1 MEARGIEPIY
11 AMAEGDAGGVQL
23 GVQIPVLL
31 RMGLMPRIGV
41 TWGALRAA
49 WAEPGVRRVLTLMA
63 PILLGVGVAGCP

>member
-1 MEARGIEPIY
+1 MLGRA
-11 AMAEGDAGGVQL
+11 AA

-49 WAEPGVRRVLTLMA
+49 WLSRAC
-63 PILLGVGVAGCP
+63 AGC